1 MKPITLTL
9 LKSLDACQAQV
20 DLFAQTYGESVT
32 PTLALFEAAA
42 QLFDFDWL
50 GGKVFGEA
58 YREALA
64 PHLKAYREA
73 VAPHLKAY
81 EEARAPHLKAYEEA
95 EAPHLK
101 AYREA
106 VAPHGKAYLEA
117 MAPPTQA
124 YEEAMAPLTQALNL
138 AQARVFAIL
147 WSQQ

>member
-1 MKPITLTL
+1 MKPITLTF

-32 PTLALFEAAA
+32 PTLELIEAAA
-42 QLFDFDWL
+42 QEFDFDWL

-58 YREALA
+58 YEEA
-64 PHLKAYREA
+64 R
-73 VAPHLKAY
+73 APHLKAY
-81 EEARAPHLKAYEEA
+81 EEARAPHLKAY
-95 EAPHLK
+95 
-101 AYREA
+101 
-106 VAPHGKAYLEA
+106 LEA

-124 YEEAMAPLTQALNL
+124 YEEAVAPLTQALNL